1 MPTQIQI
8 LIPFKSN
15 RFHVNMY
22 SSSNTYQK
30 KQNYV
35 EFPIKD
41 FNIEDYVTRSALRH
55 QKSFSYDLHAISN
68 HYGTME
74 RGHYTAYCKNHK
86 TKW

>member
-1 MPTQIQI
+1 
-8 LIPFKSN
+8 
-15 RFHVNMY
+15 MY